1 MDKKKVRKVRED
13 SFGLLMKKVVLQI
26 EKELNLRL
34 ADVGLNVKTFGI
46 IMLLLEEEGLTQ
58 KELGTRTGV
67 QDYAT
72 TRVLDSLEQQGL
84 IERRPHPTSRRANL
98 IFLTKKGQEQ
108 RGKLPKLIKGVNEDF
123 LAVCNRDERKILQ
136 DALTKILDSRLL
148 K

>member
-13 SFGLLMKKVVLQI
+13 SFGLLVKKVVLQI
-26 EKELNLRL
+26 EKELTLRL
-34 ADVGLNVKTFGI
+34 ADVGLNIKTFGI

-67 QDYAT
+67 QGYTT
-72 TRVLDSLEQQGL
+72 TRALDSLEQQGL

-98 IFLTKKGQEQ
+98 IYLTKNGQEQ

-123 LAVCNRDERKILQ
+123 LAVCSRDERKILQ